1 MAYGSPR
8 KYTTKILVFVK
19 HKLKN
24 KPTQNIRKLRN
35 IKFQLKKN
43 GNIVY
48 MCHNLDKEGVPDS
61 RTIRLTFI
69 ATSRTAFICQ
79 YTSKKE
85 QRKKN

>member
-24 KPTQNIRKLRN
+24 TQNIRKLRN

-43 GNIVY
+43 GNIV
-48 MCHNLDKEGVPDS
+48 
-61 RTIRLTFI
+61 
-69 ATSRTAFICQ
+69 
-79 YTSKKE
+79 
-85 QRKKN
+85 